1 MSLLTRESAVLA
13 GGACG
18 SFGGGTPLGMTG
30 PIDEAGLSDG
40 CYRYTLSGTDRVGN
54 SASIAT
60 IVRVDTSAPT
70 GGAVRANGVDALP
83 GGSDSITANGSW
95 SVTRNDF
102 ADAESGLVSSTLT
115 RQQGVLERRSLRVVR
130 GNQHPDRLA
139 GRGERRDRV
148 LPLRPHWHQRDRPV
162 GRGVDDRSGRQ
173 DRTDRR
179 CGDRQRRGCVRGRI
193 DLDPHDE

>member
-1 MSLLTRESAVLA
+1 M
-13 GGACG
+13 
-18 SFGGGTPLGMTG
+18 
-30 PIDEAGLSDG
+30 
-40 CYRYTLSGTDRVGN
+40 GN

-83 GGSDSITANGSW
+83 GGSDSITASGSW

-115 RQQGVLERRSLRVVR
+115 RQQGVLSGGACTSFGATSTLTGSPGEVSAATGCYRYVLTGINATGLSAEVSTTVRVDRIAPTGGAVTVNGAACLR
-130 GNQHPDRLA
+130 
-139 GRGERRDRV
+139 
-148 LPLRPHWHQRDRPV
+148 
-162 GRGVDDRSGRQ
+162 
-173 DRTDRR
+173 
-179 CGDRQRRGCVRGRI
+179 CRI